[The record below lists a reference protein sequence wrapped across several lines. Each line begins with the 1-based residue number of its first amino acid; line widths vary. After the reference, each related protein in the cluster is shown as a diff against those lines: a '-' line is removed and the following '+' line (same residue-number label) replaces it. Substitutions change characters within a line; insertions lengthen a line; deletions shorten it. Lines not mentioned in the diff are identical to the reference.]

1 MTFTSLL
8 VDTCTIRRN
17 TIGAADAY
25 GTPTASWANH
35 LEGQACRIYGV
46 TPSRGAGREV
56 YIGAKLVVADKLMMI
71 GDIDIT
77 EQDRVVSDGIT
88 YEVLMITLRQDGQ
101 GSHHNQCWLKT
112 VR

>member
-1 MTFTSLL
+1 MSFECMLINS
-8 VDTCTIRRN
+8 CTVRRN

-25 GTPTASWANH
+25 GTPTASWANY
-35 LEGQACRIYGV
+35 LEDQACRIYGV

-56 YIGAKLVVADKLMMI
+56 YVGAKLVVADKLMMI
-71 GDIDIT
+71 ADIDIT

-88 YEVLMITLRQDGQ
+88 YEVLMITLRQDGA
-101 GSHHNQCWLKT
+101 GSHHKQCHLKT

>member
-1 MTFTSLL
+1 MSFTCLL
-8 VDTCTIRRN
+8 MDSCDIRRN
-17 TIGAADAY
+17 TIGAQDGY
-25 GTPTASWANH
+25 GTPEPNWANY
-35 LEGQACRIYGV
+35 LEDQACRIYGF
-46 TPSRGAGREV
+46 TPNSGAGREV
-56 YIGAKLVVADKLMMI
+56 YVGAKLVVADKLMMI

-101 GSHHNQCWLKT
+101 GSHHKQCHLKT

>member
-8 VDTCTIRRN
+8 VDTCNIQRN
-17 TIGAADAY
+17 TIGVQDAY

-35 LEGQACRIYGV
+35 LEGQSCRIYGF
-46 TPSRGAGREV
+46 TPNFGAGKEF

-71 GDIDIT
+71 ADVDIT
-77 EQDRVVSDGIT
+77 EQDRVVSGGIT
-88 YEVLMITLRQDGQ
+88 YEVLMVTLRQDGHE
-101 GSHHNQCWLKT
+101 SHHKQCHLKT